1 MAAVDQAE
9 VGARCRFGQ
18 EGGPVVLGEL
28 LGEGGDV
35 AAVGAQAGVELVQ
48 EAGVAAAGGPA
59 GVVVV
64 ALVLQ
69 AGLSSGR

>member
-1 MAAVDQAE
+1 M
-9 VGARCRFGQ
+9 
-18 EGGPVVLGEL
+18 

-35 AAVGAQAGVELVQ
+35 AAVGAQARVELVE